1 MQRRRNRDGHDD
13 GGHGADES
21 PLDPPDFAS
30 ISDGTEVVVPVS
42 VIDKSGTEVV
52 HADITWVEL
61 ALLEYRFAGL
71 RQSR

>member
-1 MQRRRNRDGHDD
+1 VQRRRNRDGHDD
-13 GGHGADES
+13 GGHGAHES

-30 ISDGTEVVVPVS
+30 ITDGTEVVVPVS